1 MKTKILLVFL
11 LGILAT
17 TGSTCINDGFLVAV
31 NLPLEMC
38 FNINAP
44 GPQNFSGQ
52 VIVKLADQ
60 IDASYLNKLKSARYY
75 DIQVQVT
82 GTFSGDII
90 NGEGSVN
97 SKKIIDFAGKWDEF
111 KTPQSLLGGSKLIK
125 TDTTGLKELVAV
137 LNQFKSQSSTTIV
150 LAGKGVL
157 SAAPTQGLSVCM
169 KILCQFDADAGSK

>member
-31 NLPLEMC
+31 NMPLEMC

-52 VIVKLADQ
+52 LTIKLADE
-60 IDASYLNKLKSARYY
+60 IDASYLDKLKNARYY

-90 NGEGSVN
+90 NGEGLVN
-97 SKKIIDFAGKWDEF
+97 NKKIVDFAGKWDDF
-111 KTPQSLLGGSKLIK
+111 KTPQSLLAGSKLLK
-125 TDTTGLKELVAV
+125 TDTTGVKELVAV
-137 LNQFKSQSSTTIV
+137 LNQFKTQPSTTIV
-150 LAGKGVL
+150 LSGKGVL
-157 SAAPTQGLSVCM
+157 SAPPTPGLSVCL
-169 KILCQFDADAGSK
+169 KILTQLDAEVK